1 MFFQKVATATDF
13 AHLNS
18 LSPIGPSCAALGS
31 RAWVFSTATIDRT
44 IGFMNSTQPLG
55 QALGLS
61 FAFGFNFASG
71 AGVVFES
78 LVKGLC
84 SLVHALNEFLV
95 LCGDIGRFADVF

>member
-13 AHLNS
+13 GHRNS

-31 RAWVFSTATIDRT
+31 RAWAFSIATNDRT
-44 IGFMNSTQPLG
+44 VGFMNFTQPLA

-61 FAFGFNFASG
+61 FAFGFNFASR
-71 AGVVFES
+71 AGVGFES
-78 LVKGLC
+78 LVEGLC

-95 LCGDIGRFADVF
+95 LCGDIGGFADVF